1 MAGPSD
7 ALERPRV
14 PLVRDALITIGTRFG
29 LAILI
34 FSADVIIARA
44 LGPAAKGR
52 FTLVLLYSQLA
63 ALVVGWGMDQALAV
77 VAGRGTEPARRALA
91 NAIVWSVVVGG
102 FAVVLSVWLYGI
114 PASGPPNGPGVYV
127 LPNLSGIQFVYAAL
141 AIPGELFFAFG
152 LFALLG
158 RRAVGAYSAIRILRA
173 AVLLGA
179 IVATAAIARLSLDV
193 ALVINLVTLVTTI
206 VAILIAARR
215 HGILGGRP
223 SSTVLLEELRFGSR
237 ALVGTL
243 AERLQYRADT
253 FIVNAML
260 GVLATGIYSVT
271 SGLAETLWYVPNALA
286 LVMLSRA
293 VDPRADAGRIAATLT
308 RVTVAIVALTAIPT
322 FVLGPRLV
330 RFVYGPSFVDAA
342 VALRLILPGVVAY
355 SVVAILTRYITG
367 VGRPGITTLI
377 MSTGL
382 AVNIAANLVLV
393 PRLGINGAAI
403 SSSIS
408 YGLTAL
414 ITLFVFRRLAGR
426 GWLETLV
433 IRRTDVRAAGRA
445 VVKAAGRGPGR
456 PDR

>member
-1 MAGPSD
+1 MSD
-7 ALERPRV
+7 GTDPTERRA
-14 PLVRDALITIGTRFG
+14 PLLRDALITIGTRFG
-29 LAILI
+29 LAALI
-34 FSADVIIARA
+34 FATDVILARA

-77 VAGRGTEPARRALA
+77 VAGRSVESARRGLA
-91 NAIVWSVVVGG
+91 NAIVWSAVVGG
-102 FAVVLSVWLYGI
+102 FAVIVSVWLYGV
-114 PASGPPNGPGVYV
+114 PASGPPSGPGTAI
-127 LPNLSGIQFVYAAL
+127 LPNLSAAQFVFAAV

-158 RRAVGAYSAIRILRA
+158 RRAVGAYSAIRMLRA

-179 IVATAAIARLSLDV
+179 ILATIAIARLSLDV
-193 ALVINLVTLVTTI
+193 ALVINLVTLAVTT
-206 VAILIAARR
+206 VAILVAARR
-215 HGILGGRP
+215 YGILGGRP
-223 SSTVLLEELRFGSR
+223 SSTVLKEQLRFGSR
-237 ALVGTL
+237 GLPGTL

-253 FIVNAML
+253 FLVNVIA
-260 GVLATGIYSVT
+260 GIQATGIYSVT
-271 SGLAETLWYVPNALA
+271 SGLAETLWYVPNALG

-293 VDPRADAGRIAATLT
+293 VDAHADAGRVAATLT
-308 RVTVAIVALTAIPT
+308 RFTVAIVAVAAVPT
-322 FVLGPRLV
+322 FIAGPRLI
-330 RFVYGPSFVDAA
+330 RLVYGSTFVDAG

-367 VGRPGITTLI
+367 VGRPGTTTLI
-377 MSTGL
+377 MVTGL
-382 AVNIAANLVLV
+382 AANIAANLILI

-414 ITLFVFRRLAGR
+414 VTLVIFTRLSGQ

-433 IRRTDVRAAGRA
+433 IRPADVRAAGRR
-445 VVKAAGRGPGR
+445 VINAAARGPR
-456 PDR
+456 